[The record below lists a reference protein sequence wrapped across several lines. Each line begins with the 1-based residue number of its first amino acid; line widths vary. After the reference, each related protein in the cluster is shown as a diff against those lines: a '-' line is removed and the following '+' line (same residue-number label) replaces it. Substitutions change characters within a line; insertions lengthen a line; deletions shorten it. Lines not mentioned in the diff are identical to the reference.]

1 MTAMLGD
8 AEWRVLGLKLDK
20 LPFVNVLRKGE
31 ALLDCA
37 LYAANAE
44 VR

>member
-1 MTAMLGD
+1 MAGMLGGAD
-8 AEWRVLGLKLDK
+8 CPDFDLKLDK